1 MIYCYTKDR
10 LWQIWILYVRN
21 SCFNIL
27 QTCCLQNCCTLNRF
41 FLKWKILYPK
51 IIKAKTKHPALVHP
65 WMHCSHSSLQTLT
78 ISNTKYAVVG
88 HLLHSELPTIA
99 ARIFSQVVQAKAEN
113 KQIGSQVYW
122 KIFNQILNRGKAFV
136 LIIING
142 CMVISFLSD

>member
-99 ARIFSQVVQAKAEN
+99 ARIFWQMQNVAMHKWSRPRLKINKLDPKCTGRSSTKFWIEAKHLC
-113 KQIGSQVYW
+113 S
-122 KIFNQILNRGKAFV
+122 L
-136 LIIING
+136 L
-142 CMVISFLSD
+142 